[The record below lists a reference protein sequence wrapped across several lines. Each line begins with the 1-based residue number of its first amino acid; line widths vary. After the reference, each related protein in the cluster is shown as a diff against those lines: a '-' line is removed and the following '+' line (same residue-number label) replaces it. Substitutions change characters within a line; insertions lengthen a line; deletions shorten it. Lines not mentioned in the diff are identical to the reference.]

1 MFQGP
6 RKEVQKSASVGVIT
20 CGKKHVTLPQRRDS
34 VQESLLSF
42 TPKTQI
48 SESTAKENRD
58 DMANDDVTT
67 KPSRKTN
74 LTLDLSLTKPQ
85 HDQSRHSPE
94 IRQKKLQQAKEEFLN
109 STPTTTSAHTD
120 TEVLSFP
127 SRNRLSQISVGSESS
142 CDFPCAGEFYN

>member
-1 MFQGP
+1 MP
-6 RKEVQKSASVGVIT
+6 N
-20 CGKKHVTLPQRRDS
+20 
-34 VQESLLSF
+34 
-42 TPKTQI
+42 TQI
-48 SESTAKENRD
+48 SETIEKENKD
-58 DMANDDVTT
+58 ELSSEEATT
-67 KPSRKTN
+67 KASRKAN

-94 IRQKKLQQAKEEFLN
+94 VRQKKLQQAKEDFLN

-142 CDFPCAGEFYN
+142 CDFPCAGEFLNC